1 MVGIVP
7 PPIQVVT
14 SIVLPCRPPKAR
26 AVVLCARSDRRG
38 VVPLPLT
45 DIIEEELL
53 ATLDGD
59 GDPQAVLD
67 RHAGSKGPLY
77 AALARA
83 TAEATVRFG
92 EVRGKLRDAQ
102 SRRQATEAQAKDA
115 EKRATEAGRRAA
127 SAEKRLASA
136 GVALQK
142 RQALLDRAAALQAAG
157 FDAAA
162 LGRLSDAL
170 TDAAQAEGKP
180 IAEVVAAFL
189 EAAGNWR
196 RLAELRGQVADAEK
210 AGKEADRQA
219 RRQQAEAKLSDR
231 AVKAG
236 GWLIQNKVTVPT
248 VEAWQTAAT
257 KAGLTAETLA
267 TGLARALE
275 QHGTLEA
282 TRQTWAGAVAQLRV
296 EHGKLTQEVAALQA
310 ERDGITAAIASVRK
324 HGIAEIRSVAD
335 ETAAEVQR
343 AASEFEQLTARSAE
357 LGQHVRMA
365 EALRSEDPADW
376 RAVRAGTWAEILS
389 HLPAWAAA
397 RDATAVEIQPHPNTR
412 LRVEEQAKYPT
423 LHGPVRLTLP
433 ELVEWVEEGIR
444 VQARRQDA
452 GRAD

>member
-1 MVGIVP
+1 M
-7 PPIQVVT
+7 
-14 SIVLPCRPPKAR
+14 
-26 AVVLCARSDRRG
+26 
-38 VVPLPLT
+38 PLT

-53 ATLDGD
+53 ATLDG
-59 GDPQAVLD
+59 GTDPQIVLD

-92 EVRGKLRDAQ
+92 EVCGKLRDAQ
-102 SRRQATEAQAKDA
+102 SRRQATDAQAKDT

-142 RQALLDRAAALQAAG
+142 QQALLDRADALQAAG

-196 RLAELRGQVADAEK
+196 ALAELRAQVADAEK

-231 AVKAG
+231 AVRAG

-282 TRQTWAGAVAQLRV
+282 TRQAWAGAVTKLRD
-296 EHGKLTQEVAALQA
+296 EHGKLTQEVAALRR
-310 ERDGITAAIASVRK
+310 EREGLTAAIAAVRDEGSA
-324 HGIAEIRSVAD
+324 HVREVADMATAEVRRVAD
-335 ETAAEVQR
+335 EFERLTADAAELREDVDF
-343 AASEFEQLTARSAE
+343 AK
-357 LGQHVRMA
+357 
-365 EALRSEDPADW
+365 ALRAGDPALWQRVEPRAWQGILARLEQWSADNFANPEVALPEAVGRQAKGSKDYPGLYGPLRVPLRGLVAW
-376 RAVRAGTWAEILS
+376 LIEGLRAVEPGTPVAARLAAGGDRAGQE
-389 HLPAWAAA
+389 
-397 RDATAVEIQPHPNTR
+397 R
-412 LRVEEQAKYPT
+412 
-423 LHGPVRLTLP
+423 G
-433 ELVEWVEEGIR
+433 
-444 VQARRQDA
+444 
-452 GRAD
+452 